1 MSTRSN
7 GIWERYLADTILT
20 IAVVLIFL
28 SILFGVVRLIVGRTV
43 FDRVVAIDMLTVV
56 TIALIAL
63 YAHLSGRFVYLDVA
77 LVYGLLSFLA
87 VLAIA
92 RFLERGP

>member
-1 MSTRSN
+1 
-7 GIWERYLADTILT
+7 LAEIILQ
-20 IAVVLIFL
+20 IAVVLIFF
-28 SILFGVVRLIVGRTV
+28 SIVFGVLRLVVGRTAI
-43 FDRVVAIDMLTVV
+43 DRVVAIDMLTVV
-56 TIALIAL
+56 TVSLIAL

-92 RFLERGP
+92 RFLEKGP

>member
-1 MSTRSN
+1 M
-7 GIWERYLADTILT
+7 ADFLLQ
-20 IAVVLIFL
+20 IAVVLIFF
-28 SILFGVVRLIVGRTV
+28 SIAFSVLRLMIGRTAI
-43 FDRVVAIDMLTVV
+43 DRVVAIDMLTVV
-56 TIALIAL
+56 TISLVTL
-63 YAHLSGRFVYLDVA
+63 YAHISGRFVYIDVA